1 MTKISVVMCVHNG
14 DKFIYESVNSILQQ
28 TCKNFEL
35 LILDD
40 ASTDKTPKI
49 LKSLQKKIVKLEF
62 TKI

>member
-1 MTKISVVMCVHNG
+1 MTKISVVMCVHNSE
-14 DKFIYESVNSILQQ
+14 KFIYESVNSILQQ

-49 LKSLQKKIVKLEF
+49 LKSLQKNK
-62 TKI
+62 